1 MNTSSFLF
9 HYGQYVA
16 YAAAWLIHAGYI
28 GSLFRRY
35 NRLRREAKELR
46 HGVK

>member
-1 MNTSSFLF
+1 MNVSRFLY

-16 YAAAWLIHAGYI
+16 YAAAWLIHGTYI

-35 NRLRREAKELR
+35 NRLRQEMKELQ
-46 HGVK
+46 HSSK

>member
-1 MNTSSFLF
+1 MNVSRFLF

-28 GSLFRRY
+28 GTLFHRY
-35 NRLRREAKELR
+35 SRLRQEAKELR
-46 HGVK
+46 RA

>member
-1 MNTSSFLF
+1 MSTSTFLF

-16 YAAAWLIHAGYI
+16 YAAAWLIHSAYI

-35 NRLRREAKELR
+35 HRLRDEAKEL
-46 HGVK
+46 HSGTK